1 MSPDGKS
8 SNEVLCIDT
17 NVREG
22 DGGGD
27 DDHEWRVSTIP
38 IRRHEGDA
46 DPPDLRYKCERP
58 PRYRSRLVFARCS

>member
-17 NVREG
+17 NVRGG
-22 DGGGD
+22 DGGG

-58 PRYRSRLVFARCS
+58 PRSCASTYLCALCS